1 MKVIFLKDVKGQGKK
16 DEIKE
21 VKDGYAMNYL
31 IKNKYAVRYS
41 ETGNKILKE
50 QISDRLMKEEI
61 DIKNAKDVAS
71 KLKKVVITFKVKTGK
86 NDMVFGSIS
95 SKQIKEELDK
105 LGFNIDKK
113 KIILNNPVSV
123 LAVATALI
131 GIWNDNS
138 TKGLDGIK
146 SKENSK

>member
-1 MKVIFLKDVKGQGKK
+1 MKVIFLKDVKGQGRK

-50 QISDRLMKEEI
+50 QISDRLKKEEI
-61 DIKNAKDVAS
+61 DVKNAKDVALR
-71 KLKKVVITFKVKTGK
+71 LKKVVITFKVKTGK

-113 KIILNNPVSV
+113 KIILDNPVSSLGHHIV
-123 LAVATALI
+123 KIELYKEVI
-131 GIWNDNS
+131 GEVDVH
-138 TKGLDGIK
+138 LV
-146 SKENSK
+146 KE

>member
-50 QISDRLMKEEI
+50 QISDRLKKEEI
-61 DIKNAKDVAS
+61 DIKNAKDIALR
-71 KLKKVVITFKVKTGK
+71 LKKVVITFKVKTGK

-113 KIILNNPVSV
+113 KIILDNPVSSLGHHIV
-123 LAVATALI
+123 KIELYKEVI
-131 GIWNDNS
+131 GEVDVH
-138 TKGLDGIK
+138 LV
-146 SKENSK
+146 KE

>member
-50 QISDRLMKEEI
+50 QISDRLKKEEI
-61 DIKNAKDVAS
+61 DIKNAKDVAL

-113 KIILNNPVSV
+113 KIILDNPVSSLGHHIV
-123 LAVATALI
+123 KIELYKEVI
-131 GIWNDNS
+131 GEVDVH
-138 TKGLDGIK
+138 LV
-146 SKENSK
+146 KE

>member
-50 QISDRLMKEEI
+50 QISDRLKKEEI
-61 DIKNAKDVAS
+61 DIKNAKDIALR
-71 KLKKVVITFKVKTGK
+71 LKKVVITFKVKTGT

-113 KIILNNPVSV
+113 KIILDNPVSSLGHHIV
-123 LAVATALI
+123 KIELYKEVI
-131 GIWNDNS
+131 GEVDVH
-138 TKGLDGIK
+138 LV
-146 SKENSK
+146 KE